1 MEKYISS
8 ILVVFLIRLLRN
20 SQNQMN
26 SYSTSIST
34 YFQLPVWL
42 LTGNE
47 VKKVTKM
54 TLFCHK
60 TMSIVFRTICINDEV
75 NFLHP
80 VEPEVALKWVFSTIQ
95 TYNHTQFC
103 FFGYFITFPGD
114 SRNRKLFKSCQSN

>member
-1 MEKYISS
+1 MSPIF
-8 ILVVFLIRLLRN
+8 VVFLTRLLRN

-60 TMSIVFRTICINDEV
+60 TMSIVFRTISINDEV

-95 TYNHTQFC
+95 TYNHSQFC
-103 FFGYFITFPGD
+103 FLDILLHLRVIVGTG
-114 SRNRKLFKSCQSN
+114 SCLSNARVNNS

>member
-1 MEKYISS
+1 MARHGVPEVIPFKEIAPQILKSEVKKYMSPIF
-8 ILVVFLIRLLRN
+8 VVFLTRLLRN

-47 VKKVTKM
+47 VKKVTNM

-60 TMSIVFRTICINDEV
+60 TMSIVFRTISINDEV

-95 TYNHTQFC
+95 TYNHT
-103 FFGYFITFPGD
+103 
-114 SRNRKLFKSCQSN
+114 